1 VHSPSPANRTLL
13 RTALTLL
20 LIYGCWQVLA
30 PFAPA
35 IFFAIA
41 IVVSTWP
48 AHAWLL
54 SRLGQRRIVAS
65 LLSCTFVGI
74 AVIVPIALLFV
85 AFRDAAVWLLA
96 LLDEWNRGAPGSLPD
111 WLARIPWIGS
121 RIEQWRSASGSD
133 LSVWASSFG
142 EPIRN
147 VLLATARAFGNG
159 LGQVALAALLLFAL
173 FRDGDRIGRRLA
185 VIVREY
191 GGEWAHES
199 LHTVH
204 RTIVG
209 VMLGVLGTALAQA
222 VVAIGGFTIAG
233 VPNAFLL
240 GALTFVLS
248 MAPIGPPLIWGGA
261 AIWLARTGQPGWAI
275 FMLLY
280 GLFGISLIDNIVKP
294 FLISRSSRVPFSMT
308 FMGVLG
314 GVLAFG
320 VAGIFVGPALLAI
333 VINLSKQWPVQDI
346 PAKTAEPVESGSG
359 RDRC

>member
-1 VHSPSPANRTLL
+1 MQSSPANRTLL
-13 RTALTLL
+13 RTALALL

-54 SRLGQRRIVAS
+54 SRLRQRRILAS

-74 AVIVPIALLFV
+74 VVIVPIALLFV
-85 AFRDAAVWLLA
+85 AFRDAEVWLLA
-96 LLDEWNRGAPGSLPD
+96 VLDESSRSAPGDLPE
-111 WLARIPWIGS
+111 WIARLPWIGS
-121 RIEQWRSASGSD
+121 HIDRWRSGSGSD
-133 LSVWASSFG
+133 LSVWAASFS

-147 VLLATARAFGNG
+147 VLIATVRAFGNG

-191 GGEWAHES
+191 GGEWAHAS

-222 VVAIGGFTIAG
+222 IVAIGGFTLAG

-261 AIWLARTGQPGWAI
+261 AIWLARHEQPGWAI

-280 GLFGISLIDNIVKP
+280 GVFGISLIDNIVKP
-294 FLISRSSRVPFSMT
+294 FLISRSSRVPFSLT

-320 VAGIFVGPALLAI
+320 VAGIFIGPALLA
-333 VINLSKQWPVQDI
+333 VAVNLGRQR
-346 PAKTAEPVESGSG
+346 PAAELPADAAGSV
-359 RDRC
+359 